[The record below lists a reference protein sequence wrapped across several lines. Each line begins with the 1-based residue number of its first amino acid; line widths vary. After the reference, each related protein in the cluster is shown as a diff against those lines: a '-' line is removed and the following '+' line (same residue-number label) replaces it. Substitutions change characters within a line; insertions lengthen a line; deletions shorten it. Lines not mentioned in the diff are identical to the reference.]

1 VRDHAITPPLLC
13 GKALGGSAGRQLGLA
28 RNGWVRKK
36 PCPAAGAERLHNID
50 CFLSQVADLH
60 SGESAAAEF
69 INGQTR

>member
-1 VRDHAITPPLLC
+1 MGVSVNMQHGATAEGSLCKIDHLR
-13 GKALGGSAGRQLGLA
+13 G
-28 RNGWVRKK
+28 RKK
-36 PCPAAGAERLHNID
+36 TCPAAGAEQLHDVD